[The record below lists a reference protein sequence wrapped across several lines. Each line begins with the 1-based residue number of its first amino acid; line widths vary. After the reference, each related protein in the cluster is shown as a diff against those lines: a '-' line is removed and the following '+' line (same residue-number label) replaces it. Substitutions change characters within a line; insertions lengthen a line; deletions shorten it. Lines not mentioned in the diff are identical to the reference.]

1 MLDFRF
7 NKPEML
13 ALESRIM
20 FDGAFAGDAASVSES
35 NELINKEAE
44 REYQVRTLSNPNQI
58 IFLDNNVKV
67 SSSFGSHLDAETE
80 LVFLESKSSGIQQ
93 ITDHLADR
101 QGIESIHIISH
112 GSEGQINIGN
122 TVLNNDNLSSYNDQ
136 LSRIGGALAEGGD
149 ILLYGCNVGEAT
161 GRDFVAAFADATG
174 ADVAASKNVTGGI
187 DVGGDWRLEIESGSI
202 EADTTTFSQFSG
214 FSGTLTTPS
223 VSSGGSTGYI
233 KDTDAIIA
241 ASSISI
247 SNGGDYGGG
256 GSLNVAITSADS
268 SETLS
273 LTKVSNAATGAN
285 VVSVVGSS
293 LYLGSGSTAN
303 VIGSIDG
310 TLNGENGTALQI
322 NFISNSFSNPSFE
335 TGDLTG
341 WTADTSTQID
351 IGTTS
356 IAGIRTPVDGSDPA
370 NSGGDSDVPST
381 KGTWTA
387 PVNTVDKSHGT
398 YSLQLKSAG
407 MTTSNG
413 YDVVHG
419 PSVYSDVFAGE
430 NGQTISFDWRALGGG
445 DAYDVFGYIV
455 NTSTNATTEILNATG
470 TSAAGTTAWATAN
483 VTIPATGNYR
493 FVFISGT
500 YDFTGGRAAGAS
512 LYIDNIQVFNAVT
525 DAIVSSVA
533 KLVTYETAE
542 TTMSAEE
549 RAERTLTFTA
559 TDADGNAGN
568 STATVYET
576 FPVEITNPQQVSA
589 VNTVSEVSVEA
600 GVIKINRD
608 GLQTFVRETTVERDN
623 QSSNSLKL
631 FDADTLS
638 GESDVGSTFSEV
650 EVSVREA
657 SPSNNT
663 GPTAQSNTAQA
674 SSPNNP
680 DQNFATPLVPTFN
693 NLTLKDGGL
702 SVLNGIKDPDIS
714 SLGRV
719 SFTIPNDAF
728 AKSNNDTMVTLKAA
742 QAGGRELP
750 SWLKFDPVEGKFEGQ
765 LPEDFVGSLKVLVTA
780 TDQNGNEVTT
790 TFIIE
795 KDANSGP
802 VNDEASELI
811 PVDDAEAQ
819 ILAARERAFA
829 SLEFSQQLQLSK
841 LTTKPLSQIEIREV
855 IRAMEVAG

>member
-1 MLDFRF
+1 MLE
-7 NKPEML
+7 P
-13 ALESRIM
+13 RIM
-20 FDGAFAGDAASVSES
+20 FDGAFATDAVNVSES
-35 NELINKEAE
+35 EELINKEAE
-44 REYQVRTLSNPNQI
+44 REYDVRILTNPTQI
-58 IFLDNNVKV
+58 IFLDSNVNV
-67 SSSFGSHLDAETE
+67 SSSFSSHLDAETE
-80 LVFLESKSSGIQQ
+80 LFFLESKSDGIQQ
-93 ITDHLADR
+93 IIDHLAGKK
-101 QGIESIHIISH
+101 GIESIHIISH

-122 TVLNNDNLSSYNDQ
+122 TVLNIDNLSSYYDQ
-136 LSRIGGALAEGGD
+136 LAEIGEVIAEDGD

-161 GRDFVAAFADATG
+161 GRDFVASFANATG
-174 ADVAASKNVTGGI
+174 ADVAASSNTTGGI
-187 DVGGDWRLEIESGSI
+187 DAGGDWRLEIESGSI
-202 EADTTTFSQFSG
+202 EANTTTFSQFSG
-214 FSGTLTTPS
+214 FSGTLTTPA

-233 KDTDAIIA
+233 KDSDAVTA

-247 SNGGDYGGG
+247 ANGGDYGGG
-256 GSLNVAITSADS
+256 GSLNVAITSADA

-273 LTKVSNAATGAN
+273 LTKVSSASTGAN

-356 IAGIRTPVDGSDPA
+356 IAGIPTPADGSDPA

-483 VTIPATGNYR
+483 VTIPAAGNYR

-500 YDFTGGRAAGAS
+500 YDFTGGQAAGAS

-525 DAIVSSVA
+525 DSIVSSVA

-542 TTMSAEE
+542 TTMTAAD

-568 STATVYET
+568 NTATIYET
-576 FPVEITNPQQVSA
+576 FPVAAEVTNPQQVSA
-589 VNTVSEVSVEA
+589 VNTVGEVSVEA
-600 GVIKINRD
+600 GIIQINRD
-608 GLQTFVRETTVERDN
+608 GLQTFVRETSVEGGS
-623 QSSNSLKL
+623 QSSISPSP
-631 FDADTLS
+631 FDADILL
-638 GESDVGSTFSEV
+638 GESDLGATFSEV
-650 EVSVREA
+650 EASVREV
-657 SPSNNT
+657 SPSNNS
-663 GPTAQSNTAQA
+663 GPTVQNNPAQA
-674 SSPNNP
+674 SSLNSQG
-680 DQNFATPLVPTFN
+680 QNFAMTLVPTFN
-693 NLTLKDGGL
+693 NLTLRDGGL
-702 SVLNGIKDPDIS
+702 SVLNGIKDPDIG

-719 SFTIPNDAF
+719 AFTIPNDAF
-728 AKSNNDTMVTLKAA
+728 AKSNNDTMVTLKAS
-742 QAGGRELP
+742 QPGGRELP
-750 SWLKFDPVEGKFEGQ
+750 SWLKFDPVAGKFEGQ
-765 LPEDFVGSLKVLVTA
+765 LPEDFEGLLKVLVTA

-802 VNDEASELI
+802 ANDETSELI
-811 PVDDAEAQ
+811 PANDAEAQ

-829 SLEFSQQLQLSK
+829 SSDFSQQLQLSK
-841 LTTKPLSQIEIREV
+841 LSTKPLSQIEIKNA
-855 IRAMEVAG
+855 IRAIKVAG